1 MLRTDRNVKCAR
13 SHLQPAVPTSE
24 LQILDLQVLVATLL
38 VLVTTLKS
46 LQSTV
51 LICTE
56 NTFVLTVNPFFQQV
70 DKDKAIIL
78 ALHYLKK
85 KTLSDVTIKK
95 LKPALKTFCI
105 PCMKDSAKETLLSS
119 LGRVLFERKIVVR
132 KDCRDVITHQNLK
145 TVK

>member
-70 DKDKAIIL
+70 DKDKAILL

-95 LKPALKTFCI
+95 LKPALKTCI

-119 LGRVLFERKIVVR
+119 LKRVLFERKIVVR
-132 KDCRDVITHQNLK
+132 KDSRDVITHRNLK

>member
-1 MLRTDRNVKCAR
+1 MIC
-13 SHLQPAVPTSE
+13 
-24 LQILDLQVLVATLL
+24 
-38 VLVTTLKS
+38 
-46 LQSTV
+46 TV
-51 LICTE
+51 LLSCFIMAMPVESSTE

-132 KDCRDVITHQNLK
+132 KDSRDVITHQNLK